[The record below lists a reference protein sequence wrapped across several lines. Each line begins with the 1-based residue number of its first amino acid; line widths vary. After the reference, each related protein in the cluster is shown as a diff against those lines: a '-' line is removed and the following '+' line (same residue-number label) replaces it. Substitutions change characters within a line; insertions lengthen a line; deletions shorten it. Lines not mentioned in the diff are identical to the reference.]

1 MHSASVS
8 SHDWRRSILL
18 RKVVLRSP
26 LGNVLLQ
33 GQCMTV
39 LGERT
44 VLLLRLSIALLV
56 AFLAAQAEARRL
68 ALVIGNDDY
77 VEQPRLEKA
86 AGDAQA
92 VGAALE
98 ALGFEVQVANNL
110 GLDEIDAHVSQFY
123 NQIRQGDIVAFHFS
137 GHGISVNGR
146 NYLIP
151 VDFKSPDA
159 GQDGASWLRR
169 KALDA
174 GEVIDRLSGS
184 GASLVIAIL
193 DACRN
198 NPLAKDT
205 RSIGLSRGL
214 DRMDEAPE
222 GVFIFFSAG
231 PGQAALDGLNDTDNE
246 STSVFTRVFTSILNT
261 PDLTLV
267 SIAKQTQS
275 AVRDLARSV
284 GHDQFPDYSDRVI
297 GDVVLKPSDAAPI
310 PDSPPPEPA
319 EPELVPSSETWVA
332 IAYQNY
338 VVSPGTVFGFSGRAA
353 ASKEEAIET
362 ALRDC
367 KRKAQEQGYA
377 PDCII
382 TGRSEE
388 GYAEPV
394 IKEGCISLFSNVGG
408 TWRFAIAST
417 KGQAE
422 LLARSACFD
431 ANVRQNMSDPCKKVK
446 SLCAE

>member
-1 MHSASVS
+1 VA
-8 SHDWRRSILL
+8 
-18 RKVVLRSP
+18 
-26 LGNVLLQ
+26 
-33 GQCMTV
+33 
-39 LGERT
+39 
-44 VLLLRLSIALLV
+44 LLRLGIILLIT
-56 AFLAAQAEARRL
+56 FCAAQAEARRL

-77 VEQPRLEKA
+77 EEQPRLQKA
-86 AGDAQA
+86 VGDAQA
-92 VGAALE
+92 VGATLE
-98 ALGFEVQVANNL
+98 ALGFEVQVAKNL

-151 VDFKSPDA
+151 IDFKRPDA
-159 GQDGASWLRR
+159 GQDGPAWLKR

-174 GEVIDRLSGS
+174 GEVVDRLSAG

-193 DACRN
+193 DACRD
-198 NPLAKDT
+198 NPLADGT
-205 RSIGLSRGL
+205 RSIGRLRGL
-214 DRMDEAPE
+214 ERMEEAPE

-231 PGQAALDGLNDTDNE
+231 QGQAALDRLNDADNE
-246 STSVFTRVFTSILNT
+246 STSVFTRVFTSILNI

-284 GHDQFPDYSDRVI
+284 GYDQFPDYSDRVI
-297 GDVVLKPSDAAPI
+297 GDVVLKPSDATPI
-310 PDSPPPEPA
+310 PDSPPPESA
-319 EPELVPSSETWVA
+319 EPELLPSSKTWTA

-353 ASKEEAIET
+353 SKEEAIET
-362 ALRDC
+362 AVRDC

-377 PDCII
+377 PDCIV

-388 GYAEPV
+388 DYIEPV
-394 IKEGCISLFSNVGG
+394 IENGCISLFSNVGG

-417 KGQAE
+417 KAQAE
-422 LLARSACFD
+422 LVARSACID
-431 ANVRQNMSDPCKKVK
+431 ANIRQDMGDPCKKIRSV
-446 SLCAE
+446 CAQ

>member
-8 SHDWRRSILL
+8 SHDWGRSFLL

-26 LGNVLLQ
+26 PGKCVAPGSNAVGVRTVVLLRI
-33 GQCMTV
+33 C
-39 LGERT
+39 
-44 VLLLRLSIALLV
+44 IALVV
-56 AFLAAQAEARRL
+56 ALFFSAQAEARRL

-86 AGDAQA
+86 VGDAQA

-98 ALGFEVQVANNL
+98 ALGFEVTIAKNL
-110 GLDEIDAHVSQFY
+110 RLDEIDAQVSEVY
-123 NQIRQGDIVAFHFS
+123 NQIRPGDIVAFHFS
-137 GHGISVNGR
+137 GHGISVNRR

-151 VDFKSPDA
+151 IDFKSPDT
-159 GQDGASWLRR
+159 GQDGANWLKR

-174 GEVIDRLSGS
+174 GEVVDRLSAS

-193 DACRN
+193 DACRD
-198 NPLAKDT
+198 NPLASGT
-205 RSIGLSRGL
+205 RSIASSRGL
-214 DRMDEAPE
+214 ARMEEAPE

-231 PGQAALDGLNDTDNE
+231 AGQIALDRLNDADSE
-246 STSVFTRVFTSILNT
+246 PTSVFTRAFTPILTT
-261 PDLTLV
+261 PCLTLV

-275 AVRDLARSV
+275 AVRDLAR
-284 GHDQFPDYSDRVI
+284 GIGYDQFPDYSDRVV
-297 GDVVLKPSDAAPI
+297 GDVTLNCGDATPAPAPPT
-310 PDSPPPEPA
+310 PDPPEPLGSGSWA
-319 EPELVPSSETWVA
+319 A

-338 VVSPGTVFGFSGRAA
+338 VVSPGTIFGFSGRA

-367 KRKAQEQGYA
+367 ESKAQQQSYA
-377 PDCII
+377 PDCIV
-382 TGRSEE
+382 TDRSEE
-388 GYAEPV
+388 GYLEPV
-394 IKEGCISLFSNVGG
+394 IESGCISLFSNVGG
-408 TWRFAIAST
+408 TWRFSVAPTRA
-417 KGQAE
+417 QAE
-422 LLARSACFD
+422 LLAKSACID